1 MSHAGDCSLMAGVV
15 AVLATGAAAAF
26 AAAPVH
32 VKWTFGPIAVDIPAG
47 SLCDFA
53 YHEEDQGT
61 QNLTRFFDDQGNL
74 VGVEDQLDVS
84 IPHRNADTGQT
95 LTENLHYAPHVD
107 FITGQVQVTGQ
118 SWHLR
123 TENGQL
129 VLSGAGLVATDLL
142 TGDILTRTPHAM
154 ADTAAVICPALAGSP
169 AT

>member
-1 MSHAGDCSLMAGVV
+1 MSHTGDCSLMAGVV

-32 VKWTFGPIAVDIPAG
+32 VKRTFGPIAVDIPAG

-53 YHEEDQGT
+53 YHEEA
-61 QNLTRFFDDQGNL
+61 QGNL